1 MLNIRPASPS
11 DLPALREVFDAAKAI
26 MRADGNA
33 SQWAGAYPD
42 EGVLLRDIAGGRGH
56 VLLAEDG
63 SVAGYFAMIPSP
75 EPTYSYIEDGAWLDD
90 TLPYLVIHRIASR
103 PEVHGVFASVIAC
116 AAARCPN
123 LRIDT
128 HRDNRIMQHNLLKH
142 GFSYCGIIYLADGAQ
157 RLAYQRLTRPDQNN
171 NQ

>member
-1 MLNIRPASPS
+1 MDIRKATPD
-11 DLPALREVFDAAKAI
+11 DLPALRKVFAAAKAI
-26 MRADGNA
+26 MRADGNP

-42 EGVLLRDIAGGRGH
+42 EEALLRDMAEGWGH
-56 VLLAEDG
+56 VCLDEKGRA
-63 SVAGYFAMIPSP
+63 AGYFAIIPSP
-75 EPTYSYIEDGAWLDD
+75 EPTYAKIYGGAWLDD

-103 PEVHGVFASVIAC
+103 PDFHGVFAALTDFASRHC
-116 AAARCPN
+116 RN

-142 GFSYCGIIYLADGAQ
+142 GFTYCGIIYLASGDE
-157 RLAYQRLTRPDQNN
+157 RLAYQRILPESD